1 MMGLRARTC
10 GGTLR
15 PMDKNFFET
24 FEDRKSE
31 FAGRAGEG
39 EDVKAE
45 LILGNGRIYQ
55 IDRIVETADSWL
67 HADVHEPEDDTRQ
80 LSVVLPYYQIT
91 QVLFERPKPRMRHAG
106 FSR

>member
-1 MMGLRARTC
+1 
-10 GGTLR
+10 
-15 PMDKNFFET
+15 MDKKFFET
-24 FEDRKSE
+24 FEDRKKE

-39 EDVKAE
+39 EEVTAE
-45 LILGNGRIYQ
+45 LILGNGRIYK
-55 IDRIVETADSWL
+55 IDKIVETTDSWL
-67 HADVHEPEDDTRQ
+67 HADVHETEGDARQ

>member
-1 MMGLRARTC
+1 
-10 GGTLR
+10 
-15 PMDKNFFET
+15 MDKKFFET
-24 FEDRKSE
+24 FDERKKE

-39 EDVKAE
+39 DEVTAE
-45 LILGNGRIYQ
+45 LILGNGRIYK
-55 IDRIVETADSWL
+55 IDKIVETTDSWL
-67 HADVHEPEDDTRQ
+67 HADVHETEDDARQ

>member
-1 MMGLRARTC
+1 
-10 GGTLR
+10 
-15 PMDKNFFET
+15 MDKSFFET
-24 FEDRKSE
+24 FEDRKNE

-39 EDVKAE
+39 EDVTAE

-55 IDRIVETADSWL
+55 VDRIVETTDSWL
-67 HADVHEPEDDTRQ
+67 HADVHEPEDESRQ

>member
-1 MMGLRARTC
+1 
-10 GGTLR
+10 
-15 PMDKNFFET
+15 MDKTFFES
-24 FEDRKSE
+24 FENRKSE

-39 EDVKAE
+39 EEVTAE
-45 LILGNGRIYQ
+45 LILGNGRIYRV
-55 IDRIVETADSWL
+55 DKIVETTDSWL
-67 HADVHEPEDDTRQ
+67 HADVHEADDDSRQ

>member
-1 MMGLRARTC
+1 
-10 GGTLR
+10 
-15 PMDKNFFET
+15 MDKKFFET
-24 FEDRKSE
+24 FEDRKKE

-39 EDVKAE
+39 EDVTAE
-45 LILGNGRIYQ
+45 LILGNGRTYK
-55 IDRIVETADSWL
+55 IDRVVETTDSWV
-67 HADVHEPEDDTRQ
+67 HVDVHETEDDVRQ

>member
-1 MMGLRARTC
+1 MRAKPQA
-10 GGTLR
+10 GTL
-15 PMDKNFFET
+15 PHMDKQFFET
-24 FEDRKSE
+24 FDDRKKE

-39 EDVKAE
+39 EEVTAE
-45 LILGNGRIYQ
+45 LVLGNGRIYRV
-55 IDRIVETADSWL
+55 DKIVETTDSWL
-67 HADVHEPEDDTRQ
+67 HADVHEPDDDSRQ

>member
-1 MMGLRARTC
+1 
-10 GGTLR
+10 
-15 PMDKNFFET
+15 MDKNFFET
-24 FEDRKSE
+24 FEDRKKE

-39 EDVKAE
+39 EAVKAE
-45 LILGNGRIYQ
+45 LVLGNGRIYQ
-55 IDRIVETADSWL
+55 IDKIVETADGWL
-67 HADVHEPEDDTRQ
+67 HADVHEPEDESRQ